1 VREKRGLLLVLFVF
15 LPRSAAEIYST
26 QKKKIY
32 YRKKEAHHLNDNEK
46 RPAHAAQ

>member
-1 VREKRGLLLVLFVF
+1 LRLVLFVVF

-26 QKKKIY
+26 QKKKKIY
-32 YRKKEAHHLNDNEK
+32 YRKKEAQHLNDNEK